1 MLILISP
8 AKSLDLRSPAPDHQT
23 TEPRMLD
30 DTARLATIMAG
41 KTSADLR
48 TLMDVSEEIALSLI
62 HI

>member
-48 TLMDVSEEIALSLI
+48 TLMDELRESKTCP
-62 HI
+62 